1 MNPLTIERT
10 VRVRIPTADAEFQLL
25 HYTNNQDQKEHL
37 ALVTGDV
44 SGQRDV
50 LVRVHSECL
59 TGDVFGSLRCDCG
72 DQLYR
77 SMRLISLEGRGVIV
91 YLRQEGRGIG
101 LLDKLRAYD
110 LQDMGY
116 DTVDANLMLGH
127 EADEREYQIAA
138 LILKDIGVESVH
150 LLTNN
155 RAKIDDLR
163 TLGIEV
169 TARRELHPQ
178 VNAENSGYLMTK
190 IERMGHLIELGA
202 VPLLS
207 SSGSDGARL
216 LERRA
221 ELARQNTG
229 RPFVTLTYAQS
240 LDGSIARVPGKRLQL
255 SGPEAQAMTHRL
267 RAVNDAILVGIG
279 TVLADN
285 PRLTVRLAEG
295 SDPQPVILDSKLRFP
310 LDANLLLNQSASP
323 WIITTPGA
331 PQAKREA
338 LEEQGAR
345 VLEMPPNGSGTV
357 DLNVLLEHLAGEGI
371 NSVMVEG
378 GAKVITSFLAERL
391 VDHMILTVAPVL
403 VGGMRAAGEL
413 ELSSSVRCPHLVN
426 TGHQQFGDDW
436 VIWGDVDWGND

>member
-1 MNPLTIERT
+1 
-10 VRVRIPTADAEFQLL
+10 
-25 HYTNNQDQKEHL
+25 
-37 ALVTGDV
+37 
-44 SGQRDV
+44 
-50 LVRVHSECL
+50 
-59 TGDVFGSLRCDCG
+59 
-72 DQLYR
+72 
-77 SMRLISLEGRGVIV
+77 MRLISLEGRGVIV

-310 LDANLLLNQSASP
+310 LDANLPTEPERVALDYHDTRGAPGQARGAGGAGSAS
-323 WIITTPGA
+323 IGDA
-331 PQAKREA
+331 SKRQA
-338 LEEQGAR
+338 AR
-345 VLEMPPNGSGTV
+345 ST
-357 DLNVLLEHLAGEGI
+357 
-371 NSVMVEG
+371 
-378 GAKVITSFLAERL
+378 
-391 VDHMILTVAPVL
+391 
-403 VGGMRAAGEL
+403 
-413 ELSSSVRCPHLVN
+413 
-426 TGHQQFGDDW
+426 
-436 VIWGDVDWGND
+436 

>member
-1 MNPLTIERT
+1 MKPLTIQRT

-25 HYTNNQDQKEHL
+25 HYTNNHDQKEHI

-72 DQLYR
+72 GQLYR
-77 SMRLISLEGRGVIV
+77 SMRLISLEGRGVLL

-116 DTVDANLMLGH
+116 DTVDANRMLGH
-127 EADEREYQIAA
+127 EADERDYRVAA
-138 LILKDIGVESVH
+138 LMLKDVGVESVH

-155 RAKIDDLR
+155 LTKIDDLR
-163 TLGIEV
+163 TLGIDV

-207 SSGSDGARL
+207 ASGADGARL

-221 ELARQNTG
+221 ELTRRNTG

-240 LDGSIARVPGKRLQL
+240 LDGSIARVPGKRMQL

-267 RAVNDAILVGIG
+267 RAANDAILVGIG

-295 SDPQPVILDSKLRFP
+295 RDPQPVILDSKLRFP
-310 LDANLLLNQSASP
+310 LDANLLLDRSAPP

-331 PQAKREA
+331 PRAKREA

-345 VLEMPPNGSGTV
+345 VLEMPSNDSGLI
-357 DLNVLLEHLAGEGI
+357 DLNVLMQHLAGEGI

-378 GAKVITSFLAERL
+378 GAEVITSFLAERL

-413 ELSSSVRCPHLVN
+413 GASLGVRCPRLVN
-426 TGHQQFGDDW
+426 TGHQQLGDDW
-436 VIWGDVDWGND
+436 VIWGDVAWGND